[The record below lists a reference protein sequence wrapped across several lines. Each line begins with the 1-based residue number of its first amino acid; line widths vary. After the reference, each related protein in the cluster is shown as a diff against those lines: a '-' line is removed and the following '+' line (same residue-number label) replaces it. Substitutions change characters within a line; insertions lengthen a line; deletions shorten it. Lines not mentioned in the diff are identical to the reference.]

1 MADGLTRNQMAWR
14 LGQDIAD
21 GSYVN
26 LGVGIPLLVL
36 EHTPA
41 GREIIFHSENGVLG
55 MKPKDETDGIR
66 PDDLTNAGKQPVSLV
81 PGAAMFHH
89 ADSFIMIRGGHLD
102 IAVLG
107 AYQVAENGDL
117 ANWRLPGSPTAPAV
131 GGAMDLAAGAKNV
144 WVLCEH
150 NGKDGTPKI
159 VRECTL
165 PLTGPRSVN
174 RIYTDLAIID
184 VTPDGLVAREK
195 IEALSLEDLQARS
208 GAPLTLANDWRPLEA
223 PDL

>member
-14 LGQDIAD
+14 LGRDIAE

-36 EHTPA
+36 DHAP
-41 GREIIFHSENGVLG
+41 GDREIIFHSENGVLG

-131 GGAMDLAAGAKNV
+131 GGAMDLAAGARNV
-144 WVLCEH
+144 WVICEH
-150 NGKDGTPKI
+150 TGRDGAPKI

-165 PLTGPRSVN
+165 PLTGPGSVN

-184 VTPDGLVAREK
+184 VTPDGLVVREK
-195 IEALSLEDLQARS
+195 IETLSLEDLQALS
-208 GAPLTLANDWRPLEA
+208 GAPLTLANGWRPLEA

>member
-14 LGQDIAD
+14 LGQDIAE

-36 EHTPA
+36 DHAPA

-66 PDDLTNAGKQPVSLV
+66 LDDLTNAGKQPVSLV

-131 GGAMDLAAGAKNV
+131 GGAMDLAAGARNV
-144 WVLCEH
+144 WAICEH
-150 NGKDGTPKI
+150 NGRDGAPKI

-165 PLTGPRSVN
+165 PLTGPGSVN

-184 VTPDGLVAREK
+184 VTPDGLVVREK
-195 IEALSLEDLQARS
+195 IEDLSLDSLQALT
-208 GAPLTLANDWRPLEA
+208 GAPLALANGWRPLEA

>member
-1 MADGLTRNQMAWR
+1 
-14 LGQDIAD
+14 
-21 GSYVN
+21 
-26 LGVGIPLLVL
+26 
-36 EHTPA
+36 
-41 GREIIFHSENGVLG
+41 
-55 MKPKDETDGIR
+55 
-66 PDDLTNAGKQPVSLV
+66 
-81 PGAAMFHH
+81 MFHH

-117 ANWRLPGSPTAPAV
+117 ANWRLPRLPPPRPPSAV
-131 GGAMDLAAGAKNV
+131 RWTLAAGAKNV

-165 PLTGPRSVN
+165 PLTGLRSVN